1 MPRSHWKVEWSD
13 SSENC
18 CLSHLRV
25 WQVRAA
31 AWRLCFCQ
39 DQFHTFTMRSHYTLA
54 LPRKYDLATKKIA
67 MQLQFH
73 CCRLCLSWWSMWGV
87 STWAGWRQYTHE
99 ARNVFLRGFS
109 LSTSSHKLPPVR
121 IWQCWPVSIYRNR
134 WNANHQNRIIKFPS
148 FPNPTPSKSL
158 SVYKQRLISGKNP

>member
-31 AWRLCFCQ
+31 AWRLCQ
-39 DQFHTFTMRSHYTLA
+39 DQFHTFT
-54 LPRKYDLATKKIA
+54 
-67 MQLQFH
+67 LQCGLTIH
-73 CCRLCLSWWSMWGV
+73 SLCLENMIKQPNKLQCSCSFIV
-87 STWAGWRQYTHE
+87 ADYVWAGEVCEAWALEQVGDNIRIRQETCS
-99 ARNVFLRGFS
+99 FGFS
-109 LSTSSHKLPPVR
+109 LSASSHKLPPVR